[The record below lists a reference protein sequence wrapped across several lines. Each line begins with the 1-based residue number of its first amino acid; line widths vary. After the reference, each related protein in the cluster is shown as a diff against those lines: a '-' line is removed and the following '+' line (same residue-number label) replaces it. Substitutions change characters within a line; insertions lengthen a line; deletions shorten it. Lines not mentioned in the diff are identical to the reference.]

1 MKITNTNFTYYGVQ
15 LIKDN
20 QFNQF
25 NQFEEDALKIR
36 LDDSNSKGQIATS
49 D

>member
-1 MKITNTNFTYYGVQ
+1 MKITNTDFTYYGVQ

-25 NQFEEDALKIR
+25 EEDELKIR
-36 LDDSNSKGQIATS
+36 LDDSNSKDQIATT